1 MRRLKPG
8 NVSIAMNIFDRIKE
22 SVRVE
27 ESEETA
33 ERFKNVESF
42 FGKGVGG
49 GGVSWG
55 LLLLCAFAVYGV
67 INLVMVILELF

>member
-1 MRRLKPG
+1 
-8 NVSIAMNIFDRIKE
+8 MNIIDKIKE

-42 FGKGVGG
+42 LGKGVGG
-49 GGVSWG
+49 GDISWG
-55 LLLLCAFAVYGV
+55 LLLLCAFAIYGV